1 MGVSLFVCGFFYAR
15 FRYPYE
21 SIWSERMACKLYKFL
36 RYFQKKFKVF
46 SNRCKVLCWLLSLG
60 GFFLHVHVLC
70 IEIFNIVLIKWMPY
84 DFPKLQWRLY
94 TGNIIR
100 YVSLHILIKYE
111 VMLPCVTIWMLIFE
125 TCETRGIK
133 RSTHMY
139 DYFVILLLKLNI
151 IKICSTIFFTA
162 WSALRGA

>member
-1 MGVSLFVCGFFYAR
+1 MLDSDIPMKVFDQKEWHVNFISFCDI
-15 FRYPYE
+15 
-21 SIWSERMACKLYKFL
+21 SKKSL
-36 RYFQKKFKVF
+36 RYFLIVAKFCVDYYRWVF
-46 SNRCKVLCWLLSLG
+46 
-60 GFFLHVHVLC
+60 FFLHVHVLC

-100 YVSLHILIKYE
+100 YVSVHILIKYE